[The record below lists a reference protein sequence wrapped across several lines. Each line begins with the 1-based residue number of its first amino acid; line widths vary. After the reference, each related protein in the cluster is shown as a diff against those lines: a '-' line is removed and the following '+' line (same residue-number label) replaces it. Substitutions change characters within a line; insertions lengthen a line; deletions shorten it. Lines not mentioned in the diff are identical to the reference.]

1 MKLKFLTFVA
11 KLLKIELVTKMQH
24 NKLKNDYERIKMKNA
39 VMGAELTVMGAELKS
54 IRELLRN
61 T

>member
-1 MKLKFLTFVA
+1 MKLKFLTFIA
-11 KLLKIELVTKMQH
+11 KLLKIELITKLQH
-24 NKLKNDYERIKMKNA
+24 NKLKSDFERIKMKNV
-39 VMGAELTVMGAELKS
+39 VMEAELKS

>member
-24 NKLKNDYERIKMKNA
+24 NKLKSDYEKIKMKNA
-39 VMGAELTVMGAELKS
+39 VMGAELKS

>member
-1 MKLKFLTFVA
+1 MKLKFLTFIA
-11 KLLKIELVTKMQH
+11 KLLKIELITKLQH
-24 NKLKNDYERIKMKNA
+24 NKLKSDYEKIKIKNII
-39 VMGAELTVMGAELKS
+39 MQAELKS